1 MKRGDVA
8 GPSGIEEMQQR
19 LDYVLRPNK
28 PIDSEALLAGR
39 ADQLQDLTT
48 AIRMPGAHALVYG
61 DRGVGKTSLAAT
73 AQSLHPGRAISVR
86 INCAPDTS
94 WSSLWGSIAAEI
106 SSDYLSSPHAD
117 QLSDAQIGAYTQAVD
132 GLDRVTNVAQVVAPL
147 RLLGFESPSLIVI
160 DEFDKIEDEDVKESI
175 ANLIKALSD
184 KAIPSTLVVV
194 GVAHNADELFF
205 EHESIKRSL
214 KQVRMPRLSPE
225 ELTDVIAV
233 AERELKIRCAADVRD
248 RITLLSRGL
257 PFYTHL
263 VAWYCFE
270 GAILERRSSIGS
282 DDLREAQRRA
292 SRGLQEDLGKRVDQ
306 SVHSSYPGN
315 KYWDVC
321 VAAACAPTDRSGFFQ
336 MRDLRPVL
344 EARTDR
350 SYANFAFKKH
360 LDEFCSERGPL
371 MEAEQRGRG
380 STVYRFLDPLMA
392 PYILIRES
400 ASAPLSPAIY
410 EQLTV
415 PGL

>member
-1 MKRGDVA
+1 MA
-8 GPSGIEEMQQR
+8 EANIIQHAQER

-73 AQSLHPGRAISVR
+73 AQSLQPASAVSVR
-86 INCAPDTS
+86 INCAPDTD
-94 WSSLWGSIAAEI
+94 WSSLWQSVAAEV
-106 SSDYLSSPHAD
+106 SSDYLSSPRAD
-117 QLSDAQIGAYTQAVD
+117 QLSDAQMGALTQAV
-132 GLDRVTNVAQVVAPL
+132 GSLDRVTNVAQVVAPL
-147 RLLGFESPSLIVI
+147 RLLGFENPSLIVI
-160 DEFDKIEDEDVKESI
+160 DEFDKIEDGDVKESV

-184 KAIPSTLVVV
+184 KAVPCTLVVV
-194 GVAHNADELFF
+194 GVAHNADELFL

-214 KQVRMPRLSPE
+214 KQIQMPRLSPS
-225 ELTDVIAV
+225 ELTDVIVA
-233 AERELKIRCAADVRD
+233 AERELKIHCKVEVKD
-248 RITLLSRGL
+248 RIALLSRGL

-263 VAWYCFE
+263 LAWHCFD
-270 GAILERRSSIGS
+270 GAILAARTSIGE
-282 DDLREAQRRA
+282 DHLREAQRRA
-292 SRGLQEDLGKRVDQ
+292 SRGLQEDLGRRVDQ
-306 SVHSSYPGN
+306 AAHSSYPGN

-336 MRDLRPVL
+336 MRDLRPVM
-344 EARTDR
+344 EARTER

-360 LDEFCSERGPL
+360 LDEFCTERGPL

-392 PYILIRES
+392 PYILIRE
-400 ASAPLSPAIY
+400 AANATLSPAIY
-410 EQLTV
+410 EQLTF